1 VTAEPDHS
9 TEEIKLGD
17 LCKRV
22 TVGHVGTMAD
32 QYKPAG
38 IPFLRSQDIQ
48 PFSINTGSI
57 KFIDDDFNTK
67 LRKSILS
74 TNDVVIVRTGYP
86 GTAAVVPPE
95 LDGAN
100 CADLVILTPGPC
112 LDSWFVAA
120 LLNST
125 WGRSTIAGNL
135 VGVAQQHFNVGAAK
149 ALRCR
154 IPDLCVQ
161 RRIGQIIK
169 TYCDL
174 IEVNTRRIA
183 ILDEIA
189 HRVFDEWFV
198 KFRFPTNSPAA
209 IIQTGEI
216 HHPLG
221 WHTSKV
227 KELVE
232 RKKAGKI
239 YRKEYCNPSG
249 EVIVVDQSTD
259 EVLGFHSH
267 EPDHRSTPESPLIV
281 FGDHTC
287 KIQLLIS
294 PFSVGQNTVV
304 INAKPEVS
312 IYYLFELVRGLTKT
326 VEYKRHWNEL
336 IRKEVIVAPQELTEI
351 YASIVRPCF
360 ELSATF
366 RNMNSRLRTA
376 RDLLLPKLISGEI
389 DVLQAERPV
398 DVDVSRA
405 AE

>member
-161 RRIGQIIK
+161 RRIGQ
-169 TYCDL
+169 CGGSGF
-174 IEVNTRRIA
+174 
-183 ILDEIA
+183 LD
-189 HRVFDEWFV
+189 
-198 KFRFPTNSPAA
+198 
-209 IIQTGEI
+209 
-216 HHPLG
+216 
-221 WHTSKV
+221 
-227 KELVE
+227 
-232 RKKAGKI
+232 
-239 YRKEYCNPSG
+239 SG
-249 EVIVVDQSTD
+249 
-259 EVLGFHSH
+259 
-267 EPDHRSTPESPLIV
+267 
-281 FGDHTC
+281 
-287 KIQLLIS
+287 IS
-294 PFSVGQNTVV
+294 
-304 INAKPEVS
+304 
-312 IYYLFELVRGLTKT
+312 
-326 VEYKRHWNEL
+326 
-336 IRKEVIVAPQELTEI
+336 
-351 YASIVRPCF
+351 
-360 ELSATF
+360 
-366 RNMNSRLRTA
+366 
-376 RDLLLPKLISGEI
+376 
-389 DVLQAERPV
+389 
-398 DVDVSRA
+398 
-405 AE
+405 